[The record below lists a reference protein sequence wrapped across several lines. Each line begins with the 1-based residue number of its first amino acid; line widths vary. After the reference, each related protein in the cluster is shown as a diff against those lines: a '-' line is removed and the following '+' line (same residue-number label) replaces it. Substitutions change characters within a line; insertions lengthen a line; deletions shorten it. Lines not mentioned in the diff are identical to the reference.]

1 MPSIIL
7 DVISVID
14 AETSCAENS
23 GDERQ
28 RFCFIVKETEKVS
41 RNPRSPTLYCFM
53 NCEIILIPAISEGQ
67 QHWAYCLCFFE
78 CN

>member
-7 DVISVID
+7 DVVSVID
-14 AETSCAENS
+14 AETSCAENN

-41 RNPRSPTLYCFM
+41 TVLKLLGCAVLW
-53 NCEIILIPAISEGQ
+53 IIYLMIGDKSLVLASLGVLEDYI
-67 QHWAYCLCFFE
+67 F
-78 CN
+78 

>member
-7 DVISVID
+7 DVVSVID
-14 AETSCAENS
+14 AETSCAENN

-41 RNPRSPTLYCFM
+41 RILKFLGCAV
-53 NCEIILIPAISEGQ
+53 CESYLLWIGIKI
-67 QHWAYCLCFFE
+67 
-78 CN
+78 

>member
-7 DVISVID
+7 DVVSVID
-14 AETSCAENS
+14 AETSCAENN

-41 RNPRSPTLYCFM
+41 TVLKLLGCAV
-53 NCEIILIPAISEGQ
+53 L
-67 QHWAYCLCFFE
+67 
-78 CN
+78 

>member
-7 DVISVID
+7 DVVSVID

-23 GDERQ
+23 IDERQ

-41 RNPRSPTLYCFM
+41 RMLKFLGCAVLCIRTSMNDHKSMNLASQTFWRPRGHST
-53 NCEIILIPAISEGQ
+53 
-67 QHWAYCLCFFE
+67 
-78 CN
+78 